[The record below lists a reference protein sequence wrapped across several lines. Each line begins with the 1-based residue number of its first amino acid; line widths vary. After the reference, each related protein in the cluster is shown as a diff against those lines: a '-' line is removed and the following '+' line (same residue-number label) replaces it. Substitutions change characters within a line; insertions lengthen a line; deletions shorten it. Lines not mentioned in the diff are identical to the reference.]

1 MEKPVVFEASVQS
14 DELEALRLD
23 PTVTFVDTLEE
34 QLHDWVTAL
43 FPRLKNDERGRVEAI
58 DRILGGLPRTEFGSY
73 VYFPWSR
80 HLVRLLPEAAFREL
94 RCDRNRNK
102 ITRREQA
109 ILASKKVAIAG
120 LSVGLAVATTL
131 AQEGVGGHFVLA
143 DFDTLAVSNLNRLQA
158 PLAWVGLPKTTI
170 AARKI
175 REIDPFAAVTLLPEG
190 VTDGNLDHFLDGVD
204 LLVEECD
211 SLGLKL
217 RLREAARARRI
228 PVVMETSDAGM
239 LDVERFDREPERPIF
254 HGRTDGI
261 DSKTLDRLTSK
272 EKVPLFLRIVPPE
285 RMTSRM
291 AASLIDIDTT
301 ISSWPQ
307 LASAVVLGGAVVT
320 DTVRRIFLNEFEAS
334 GRFYI
339 DLRKIVAAEN
349 DVAEEPPT
357 PLPGGRAP
365 GTPAQAVVD
374 PERDRPTL
382 VGARDTRS
390 ELRFLAEAA
399 HRAPSAGNAQPWWF
413 TGEMDALCIHH
424 DRSRDARMAPY
435 GRFPSFLALGAAAE
449 NAVLA
454 AATLGYRA
462 TVSLEN
468 TDDHAVVR
476 VSLGPRGDV
485 PPGAAAT
492 FEKALAR
499 TTNRRRSLKRTP
511 LADGAHA
518 ALVEAAGPAS
528 LRLFTDPSALGT
540 LGEILGRV
548 DRGRWV
554 EESLHEEIVKEL
566 RRDRDDAIATGD
578 GLELA
583 SLELSAAD
591 AAGLAVLVHR
601 RHLDAIRAVD
611 GGLGLAVGSTDDLV
625 ASDAFAVL
633 EGDLGDEN
641 APETWLNGGRI
652 VARVWTAANAL
663 GLSVHPHAAP
673 FLFRRQEDSRT
684 APDRVPALE
693 GVVDGWLDGARR
705 DFRQI
710 IPRVPNVIPLLA
722 FRLTA
727 APPATARAF
736 RRPLGDVLRDGL

>member
-1 MEKPVVFEASVQS
+1 MEKPIVFDASVRS
-14 DELEALRLD
+14 EALDALRSD
-23 PTVTFVDTLEE
+23 PTITVVDTLDE

-43 FPRLKNDERGRVEAI
+43 FPRLKNDREGRLSAL
-58 DRILGGLPRTEFGSY
+58 DRLLEGRSPSEFGSF

-102 ITRREQA
+102 ITRLEQA
-109 ILASKKVAIAG
+109 RLATKKVAIAG

-175 REIDPFAAVTLLPEG
+175 WEIDPFATVTLFPEG
-190 VTDGNLDHFLDGVD
+190 VTDGNIDRFLEGVD

-239 LDVERFDREPERPIF
+239 LDVERFDLEPERPIF

-261 DSKTLDRLTSK
+261 DSKALDRLTSK

-285 RMTSRM
+285 RMTARM

-301 ISSWPQ
+301 LSSWPQ

-320 DTVRRIFLNEFEAS
+320 DTVRRIFLNEFDTS
-334 GRFYI
+334 GRFYV
-339 DLRKIVAAEN
+339 DLRSIVAAEK
-349 DVAEEPPT
+349 DVAAEPPT
-357 PLPGGRAP
+357 PLPGGRPIGA
-365 GTPAQAVVD
+365 PAQAVVD
-374 PERDRPTL
+374 PAQERLTAPR
-382 VGARDTRS
+382 VGDQKA

-413 TGEMDALCIHH
+413 AAEMNALCIHH
-424 DRSRDARMAPY
+424 DRSRDTRMAPY

-462 TVSLEN
+462 TVSLEEAG
-468 TDDHAVVR
+468 DHAVAR
-476 VSLGPRGDV
+476 VALGDRGKV
-485 PPGAAAT
+485 APEAAAAL
-492 FEKALAR
+492 EAALAR
-499 TTNRRRSLKRTP
+499 TTNRRRSAARRP
-511 LADGAHA
+511 LPEGARERLQA
-518 ALVEAAGPAS
+518 AAGPAS
-528 LRLFTDPSALGT
+528 LRLFTEPEALT
-540 LGEILGRV
+540 KLGAILGRV

-554 EESLHEEIVKEL
+554 EETLHEEIIKEL
-566 RRDRDDAIATGD
+566 RRDRSDALATGD

-583 SLELSAAD
+583 SLELPPAD

-611 GGLGLAVGSTDDLV
+611 GGLGLATGSVDDLA

-633 EGDLGDEN
+633 EGGLGDEE
-641 APETWLNGGRI
+641 AAETWLAGGRI

-663 GLSVHPHAAP
+663 GLAVHPHAAP
-673 FLFRRQEDSRT
+673 FLFRRQEDART
-684 APDRVPALE
+684 APTRVPPLE
-693 GVVDGWLDGARR
+693 GTVDGWLEEARR
-705 DFRQI
+705 DFREF

-736 RRPLGDVLRDGL
+736 RRPLAEVLRSGF